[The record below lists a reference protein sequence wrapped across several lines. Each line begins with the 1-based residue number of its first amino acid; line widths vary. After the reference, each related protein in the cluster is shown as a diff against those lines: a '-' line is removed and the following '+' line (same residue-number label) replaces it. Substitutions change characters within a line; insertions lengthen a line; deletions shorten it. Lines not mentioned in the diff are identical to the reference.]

1 MITSKRLLQLSLFL
15 CTSAPVVCRAQ
26 VSQSPHA
33 YDSSPS
39 DPFKPDRTTDAA
51 NQDDDASMKFLQHR
65 MAESRKLDRKRRMVD
80 TANRLL
86 ALTKQLQ
93 DDLKGRE
100 ATPEDGKRLD
110 EIARLAR
117 QVKDQMRQ

>member
-1 MITSKRLLQLSLFL
+1 MITSTRLLQLSLFL
-15 CTSAPVVCRAQ
+15 CTAAPVACHAQ
-26 VSQSPHA
+26 VNQPPPT
-33 YDSSPS
+33 YDRGNS
-39 DPFKPDRTTDAA
+39 DPFKPGRPTDAA
-51 NQDDDASMKFLQHR
+51 NHDDDESMKFLQHR

-93 DDLKGRE
+93 DDLQGRE

>member
-1 MITSKRLLQLSLFL
+1 MTMKRPLLLLAL
-15 CTSAPVVCRAQ
+15 CTFLHLAAHAQ
-26 VSQSPHA
+26 TGRP
-33 YDSSPS
+33 PS
-39 DPFKPDRTTDAA
+39 TDNDPFKACRPGDGA
-51 NQDDDASMKFLQHR
+51 NHDDDESAKFLQHR
-65 MAESRKLDRKRRMVD
+65 MAEARKLDRKRRMVD

-93 DDLKGRE
+93 DDLKGRA
-100 ATPEDGKRLD
+100 ATPEDEKRLD